1 MSSVVISGDTSGAI
15 TLSAPAVAGTTTLTL
30 PATSGTV
37 LQSGTTVTEAQG
49 GTGTTVGYY
58 GFKNRIIN
66 GAMVIDQRNA
76 GASITATNSVLFSV
90 DRFNCYGSVA
100 SKYTVQTKCGF
111 CNSTRWVYKLFRMYF
126 IFSIFCRGF

>member
-66 GAMVIDQRNA
+66 GAMITSLQRNLA
-76 GASITATNSVLFSV
+76 
-90 DRFNCYGSVA
+90 
-100 SKYTVQTKCGF
+100 TKCWF
-111 CNSTRWVYKLFRMYF
+111 CNAASRIFKLLGFYF
-126 IFSIFCRGF
+126 IFCIFCWSN

>member
-76 GASITATNSVLFSV
+76 GASVNNQQLLTNIH
-90 DRFNCYGSVA
+90 A
-100 SKYTVQTKCGF
+100 
-111 CNSTRWVYKLFRMYF
+111 
-126 IFSIFCRGF
+126 